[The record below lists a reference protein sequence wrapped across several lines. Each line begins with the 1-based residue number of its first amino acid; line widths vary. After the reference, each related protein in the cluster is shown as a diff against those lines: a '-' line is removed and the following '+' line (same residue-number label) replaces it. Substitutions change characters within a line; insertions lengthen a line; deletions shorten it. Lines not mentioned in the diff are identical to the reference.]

1 MEAEAIYALC
11 EGDQDAATTAIVAE
25 DEKRFLAAHPGWEDN
40 MPQASYTEIK
50 GKQEDSIQT
59 LIKMM

>member
-50 GKQEDSIQT
+50 GKKDSIQT

>member
-1 MEAEAIYALC
+1 
-11 EGDQDAATTAIVAE
+11 VAE

-50 GKQEDSIQT
+50 GK
-59 LIKMM
+59 